1 MRMEEAGVHAM
12 EERVRMEEAGVEGLS
27 PREPSADECWE
38 DEG

>member
-1 MRMEEAGVHAM
+1 MYDLAYYVHTM

-27 PREPSADECWE
+27 PREPSADGCSE